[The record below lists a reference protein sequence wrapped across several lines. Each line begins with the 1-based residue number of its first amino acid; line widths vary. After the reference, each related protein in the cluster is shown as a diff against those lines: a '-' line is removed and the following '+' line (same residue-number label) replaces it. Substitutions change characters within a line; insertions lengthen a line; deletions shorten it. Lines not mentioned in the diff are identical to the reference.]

1 MIAALAGVTAIAALV
16 VPAFRALD
24 EPQGPPA
31 PARTSAVLVSG
42 GGVATAP
49 ESPP

>member
-1 MIAALAGVTAIAALV
+1 MIAALAGATAIVA
-16 VPAFRALD
+16 PAFRALD